1 MNRAIKVRIQDD
13 IRRPDKTSIYT
24 WKAKYYHV
32 FLQDSW
38 LLFKSYKQA
47 LHYQALINK
56 NANKIIQDIN
66 FMLINLYSWYKSNTF
81 HNLSTMQIISSA
93 FAEID
98 FLQLKAC
105 SNYLKWWRFTQI
117 LKEINEKLLTIS
129 NQLSKENPYIGSR
142 TLIEKIDSI
151 NQEIENFGLTEAEK
165 KLFHT
170 KGNPQVIKNDLYLE

>member
-1 MNRAIKVRIQDD
+1 
-13 IRRPDKTSIYT
+13 
-24 WKAKYYHV
+24 
-32 FLQDSW
+32 
-38 LLFKSYKQA
+38 
-47 LHYQALINK
+47 
-56 NANKIIQDIN
+56 
-66 FMLINLYSWYKSNTF
+66 
-81 HNLSTMQIISSA
+81 MQIISSA

-151 NQEIENFGLTEAEK
+151 NREIENFGLTEAEK
-165 KLFHT
+165 KMFWT
-170 KGNPQVIKNDLYLE
+170 KGNPQVIKNDLYSE